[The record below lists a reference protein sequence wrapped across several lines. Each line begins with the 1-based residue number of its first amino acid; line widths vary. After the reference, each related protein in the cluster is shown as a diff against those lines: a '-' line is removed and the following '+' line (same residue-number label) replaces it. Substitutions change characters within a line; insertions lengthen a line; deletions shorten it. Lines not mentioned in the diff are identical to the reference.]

1 MNILHN
7 FCLLVGMEPHD
18 VFVPFEPGHLFTR
31 VNAGIL
37 LDFPDSEFQCPF
49 SVQILEH
56 FFVSYGIE
64 RVQMPE
70 RIYLPGF
77 FQQAVLM
84 STRRLMR
91 SYNSSRSR
99 VNPILMMRKGRSL

>member
-1 MNILHN
+1 MTV
-7 FCLLVGMEPHD
+7 FQYFPFLLRVEPVD
-18 VFVPFEPGHLFTR
+18 FLVPFEPGHLFTR
-31 VNAGIL
+31 VNAGLL

-77 FQQAVLM
+77 FQQAVLHHDVHAAVDAVIQ
-84 STRRLMR
+84 LFA
-91 SYNSSRSR
+91 
-99 VNPILMMRKGRSL
+99 VAG

>member
-70 RIYLPGF
+70 RIYLTAKISLTPVW
-77 FQQAVLM
+77 QSLSQK
-84 STRRLMR
+84 STEKC
-91 SYNSSRSR
+91 SS
-99 VNPILMMRKGRSL
+99 K

>member
-37 LDFPDSEFQCPF
+37 LDFSLSHLLVILFLFRLDFLFVCFWLCVCVCVCVCVCFETESR
-49 SVQILEH
+49 SVAQAGVQWCDL
-56 FFVSYGIE
+56 VSL
-64 RVQMPE
+64 QPPP
-70 RIYLPGF
+70 PGF
-77 FQQAVLM
+77 
-84 STRRLMR
+84 
-91 SYNSSRSR
+91 
-99 VNPILMMRKGRSL
+99 K

>member
-37 LDFPDSEFQCPF
+37 LDFPDSEFQSPF

-70 RIYLPGF
+70 RLYLPGF
-77 FQQAVLM
+77 FQQAVLHHD
-84 STRRLMR
+84 
-91 SYNSSRSR
+91 
-99 VNPILMMRKGRSL
+99 VHAAVDAVIQFFAVAG

>member
-37 LDFPDSEFQCPF
+37 LDFSDSEFQSPF

-77 FQQAVLM
+77 FQQAVLHHH
-84 STRRLMR
+84 
-91 SYNSSRSR
+91 
-99 VNPILMMRKGRSL
+99 VHAAVDAVIQFFAVAG